1 MSKLYSNFLHLDKLS
16 CLQLLKNY
24 ILQLSFSSIDKWLN
38 GKGSQKR
45 KSMGFYTVLI
55 TRSAMPSV
63 CILKLVSLL

>member
-45 KSMGFYTVLI
+45 KSM
-55 TRSAMPSV
+55 
-63 CILKLVSLL
+63 